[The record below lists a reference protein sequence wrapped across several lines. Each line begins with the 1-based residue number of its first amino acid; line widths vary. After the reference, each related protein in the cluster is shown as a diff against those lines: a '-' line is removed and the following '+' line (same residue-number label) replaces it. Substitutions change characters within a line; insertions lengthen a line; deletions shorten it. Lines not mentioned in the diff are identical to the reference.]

1 MKFVLAKWRAN
12 MFGEWDSMHKGAFER
27 LLLVASERDS
37 CDSVSACI
45 SLMWWTAE

>member
-12 MFGEWDSMHKGAFER
+12 MFGEWDSMHKGTFER

-37 CDSVSACI
+37 CDSVRCMHI
-45 SLMWWTAE
+45 FDEVDR